1 MYKSQCLR
9 EGDKPLPEATIEYYL
24 KNSKAFMFE
33 TKKESFKK
41 IDPKTGHQESQMGIV
56 NGVEQSIGKKRT
68 STTAFV
74 FDYKMLNISVEN
86 GDPDGDQDPAEE
98 NKPVEKPV
106 PTPAATQQQVKFEN
120 KNVESDDEDELP
132 F

>member
-1 MYKSQCLR
+1 
-9 EGDKPLPEATIEYYL
+9 
-24 KNSKAFMFE
+24 
-33 TKKESFKK
+33 
-41 IDPKTGHQESQMGIV
+41 
-56 NGVEQSIGKKRT
+56 
-68 STTAFV
+68 
-74 FDYKMLNISVEN
+74 MLNISVEN